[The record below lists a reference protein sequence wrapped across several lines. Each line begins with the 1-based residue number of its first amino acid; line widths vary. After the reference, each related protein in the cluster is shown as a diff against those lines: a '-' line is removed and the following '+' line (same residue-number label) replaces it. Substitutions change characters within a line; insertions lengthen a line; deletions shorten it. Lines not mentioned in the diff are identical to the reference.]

1 MLASLPKLKKQNT
14 LQTVR
19 SFCEFAKKF
28 DISTL
33 FQNVYL
39 GWKLSQIINKQR
51 GGAGEDVG
59 SGVRNKNV
67 LGGQNRKIN

>member
-1 MLASLPKLKKQNT
+1 MLASLPELKKQNT

-19 SFCEFAKKF
+19 SFCGIAKK
-28 DISTL
+28 SAL
-33 FQNVYL
+33 FQKVYL

-51 GGAGEDVG
+51 GVAGKDLG
-59 SGVRNKNV
+59 CGVRNKNV